1 MTTDELILIGSE
13 VATSFKIDGPNGVFY
28 YAAMFL
34 SSDEE
39 TQAIERAEQL
49 HRFLKD
55 EEEEA

>member
-1 MTTDELILIGSE
+1 MDPDLILIGSE
-13 VATSFKIDGPNGVFY
+13 ASTSFKIDGPNGFFY

-49 HRFLKD
+49 HRFLQA